1 VLRRLEIAAEHDRRA
16 LTGLGLQR
24 EDLAA
29 TPYDRQSAASLR
41 IGSGELRP
49 RDHLGRKS
57 DAAVLDGGEDP
68 IAAHAD
74 FDFHRVVGSC
84 VLDRVCECLA
94 EGDEKVR
101 EVVVANPVFEG
112 KLGDSIAYE
121 SRSMGLR
128 CDLEVQHRFKSIHRR
143 YRWFPYGSI

>member
-1 VLRRLEIAAEHDRRA
+1 MVLPPRCAAVRGGSETSGA
-16 LTGLGLQR
+16 LRSVRSNTC
-24 EDLAA
+24 
-29 TPYDRQSAASLR
+29 PAASA
-41 IGSGELRP
+41 SSFRP